1 MKRQGQCLL
10 HTENRAMQAA
20 LGYYSNV
27 TYALP
32 FFRKYRTPEELLC
45 ALDAAANALRER
57 FARHRTGAAQRKPKE
72 PARPKEPKEP
82 REPANPVYKTKAV
95 TKTVFGKERHPR

>member
-72 PARPKEPKEP
+72 PA
-82 REPANPVYKTKAV
+82 NPVYKTKAV